1 MVNLKI
7 LILDNYDSFVYNIAQ
22 YVGDLGAE
30 FLVLRN
36 DEVDIEGIRR
46 MEISGIIISPGPGTP
61 TEARDIGICNDVIRE
76 LGADIPIFG
85 VCLGH
90 QAIVHSFGGRIV
102 QAGRIMH
109 GKTSEVKHNGQV
121 IFKGV
126 KNPLVV
132 MRYHSLIADPE
143 TFPSSDLEI
152 TARTI
157 DDNEIFAIQ
166 HRKYDIFGVQ
176 FHPESIGTEYGRQ
189 MISNFLEVCD
199 AR

>member
-1 MVNLKI
+1 MKI

-36 DEVDIEGIRR
+36 DEIDIEGIRK
-46 MEISGIIISPGPGTP
+46 MGLSGIIISPGPGTP
-61 TEARDIGICNDVIRE
+61 AEARDIGVCNDVIRE
-76 LGADIPIFG
+76 MGTEIPILG

-102 QAGRIMH
+102 QAGKIMH
-109 GKTSEVKHNGQV
+109 GKTSMIKHNGHD
-121 IFKGV
+121 IFKEI
-126 KNPLVV
+126 KAPLVV

-143 TFPSSDLEI
+143 TFPSSDLEV

-157 DDNEIFAIQ
+157 ADNEILAIQ
-166 HRKYDIFGVQ
+166 HRNHDIFGVQ
-176 FHPESIGTEYGRQ
+176 FHPESIGTEYGKK

-199 AR
+199 ARQSH